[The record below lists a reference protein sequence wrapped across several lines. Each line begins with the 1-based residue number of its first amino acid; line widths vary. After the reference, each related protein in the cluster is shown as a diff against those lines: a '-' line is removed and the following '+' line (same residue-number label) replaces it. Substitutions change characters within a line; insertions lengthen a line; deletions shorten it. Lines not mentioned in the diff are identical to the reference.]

1 MANTAAYAGYF
12 WIVGRAGPVFAAQ
25 ASYMV
30 TAFGVIWSMLLLG
43 EVYSPWI
50 WAGMVVIL
58 AGMTQ
63 VLPKPKLP
71 APAQ

>member
-1 MANTAAYAGYF
+1 
-12 WIVGRAGPVFAAQ
+12 
-25 ASYMV
+25 
-30 TAFGVIWSMLLLG
+30 MLLLG

-71 APAQ
+71 APAL